1 MDKED
6 IVLIKQAQQNP
17 AAFEAIYKKYTQK
30 IFDYFWYRVGHQK
43 EIAEDLLQETFI
55 RAYKN
60 LSRFNLR
67 SSSYYSYLLTIAHN
81 VLVNYYRKP
90 RPITLES
97 IGEVPDEITTN
108 QQIDKKERAEL
119 LWRAI
124 QQLSNAEKD
133 ILLLRNYLLK
143 KSPRL

>member
-1 MDKED
+1 
-6 IVLIKQAQQNP
+6 
-17 AAFEAIYKKYTQK
+17 
-30 IFDYFWYRVGHQK
+30 
-43 EIAEDLLQETFI
+43 
-55 RAYKN
+55 